1 MAVVRLRIIRIL
13 GRKYRLYRRKLKG
26 LVGEADLNKGN
37 ITIVPGMEEFDL
49 KDALLHECMHAIL
62 YQQGHTNEY
71 EAEELYVRPLATG
84 IIALLQD
91 NPELARWLI
100 EPVKDR

>member
-1 MAVVRLRIIRIL
+1 M
-13 GRKYRLYRRKLKG
+13 
-26 LVGEADLNKGN
+26 GEADLNKGD

-49 KDALLHECMHAIL
+49 RDAVLHECMHAIL
-62 YQQGHTNEY
+62 YQQGYSNEY

-91 NPELARWLI
+91 NPELAAWLI
-100 EPVKDR
+100 APIERK

>member
-26 LVGEADLNKGN
+26 NTAETDLAKGSITVIPGTEAF
-37 ITIVPGMEEFDL
+37 EL
-49 KDALLHECMHAIL
+49 KDAVLHECMHAIL
-62 YQQGHTNEY
+62 HQQGYTNEY

-91 NPELARWLI
+91 NPELAAWLI
-100 EPVKDR
+100 QPIERK